1 MLVYTPDKDN
11 SLIGTIKLTMFTAI
25 LFDKDGVLLD
35 LEGTWLNSAIAF
47 THYLSQK
54 TGGSHPA
61 SVFQTIIGIDEIS
74 RSIDHGGLFASGSLR
89 DQFDACS
96 RDVPELAPLF
106 ADSAKVRV
114 MIDDVFL
121 KEREQTLNTIG
132 SVPNGN
138 VAAGVTDLKE
148 AGYKL
153 GVLTNDSE
161 QSARRGCSDIK
172 IADMMD
178 VFIGYDS
185 GYGSKPGA
193 DGFLAACTA
202 LGVTPAETVMIGDTS
217 ADIGAAKAAG
227 AGLFIGVSALYP
239 ERTKPLQD
247 IEHIVADTTGIA
259 PILARLAKAS

>member
-1 MLVYTPDKDN
+1 M
-11 SLIGTIKLTMFTAI
+11 SSIGTIPLTMFKAI

-47 THYLSQK
+47 THYLSQR
-54 TGGSHPA
+54 TEGRHPA
-61 SVFQTIIGIDEIS
+61 SVFQTIIGINETG

-96 RDVPELAPLF
+96 RHAPELASLF

-138 VAAGVTDLKE
+138 VTAGVTELKA

-161 QSARRGCSDIK
+161 QSARRGCTDIQ

-185 GYGSKPGA
+185 GYGSKPEAG
-193 DGFLAACTA
+193 GFLAACAA
-202 LGVTPAETVMIGDTS
+202 LGVSPAETVMIGDTN

-239 ERTKPLQD
+239 ERTKPLEG

-259 PILARLAKAS
+259 PILTRLAHAS